1 MSGLTAAF
9 VRTVK
14 PTERLRR
21 YGDGNGL
28 YLLVKPGPRG
38 GGKSWVQRL
47 VIHGARRDLGLGGAD
62 LVTLAE
68 ARQATWDN
76 RRIAR
81 AGGDP
86 RVNGSRVSPTFAEAA
101 EKVIAM
107 HRPTWREGGR
117 SELQW
122 RGSLAAYVY
131 PSIGRKP
138 VHMIDTS
145 DVMAVLMPI
154 WTSKHETAKRVRHRV
169 SGVMKWAIAQGYRAD
184 NPAGEAL
191 GAALPKVDA
200 SRTHFRA
207 LPYDQVGAALANIR
221 ESDGNRTARL
231 AFEFMVLCA
240 VRSGEARN
248 ARWDDIDLAGA
259 TWTIPAER
267 MKAGR
272 EHRVPLS
279 DRALSVLGEAAAL
292 REGDLVFP
300 SPRRDAP
307 LSSATLGRLL
317 EDCGI
322 DAVPHGFRS
331 SFRDWAAERTETP
344 HAVMEAALA
353 HVTRNAVEAAY
364 ARSDLFERRRKLM
377 RQWSDY
383 VDRTASEDA
392 PPQAK
397 SLDIQAGV
405 GEKEPGPFDPSR

>member
-1 MSGLTAAF
+1 MSRLTAAF

-14 PTERLRR
+14 PTQRLRR

-68 ARQATWDN
+68 ARQAAWDN
-76 RRIAR
+76 RRVAR

-86 RVNGSRVSPTFAEAA
+86 RANGRRVSPTFAEAA

-117 SELQW
+117 SEFQW
-122 RGSLAAYVY
+122 CRSLATYVY
-131 PSIGRKP
+131 PHIGRKP
-138 VHMIDTS
+138 LHAIDAA
-145 DVMAVLMPI
+145 DIMAVLLPI

-169 SGVMKWAIAQGYRAD
+169 SAVMKWAIAQGYRVD

-207 LPYDQVGAALANIR
+207 LPYDQAGAALAKIR
-221 ESDGNRTARL
+221 EGDGNLSATL

-240 VRSGEARN
+240 VRSGEARH
-248 ARWDDIDLAGA
+248 ARWDDIDLASS

-272 EHRVPLS
+272 VHRVPLTG
-279 DRALSVLGEAAAL
+279 RVLAVLEEAAAI
-292 REGDLVFP
+292 REGGLVFP
-300 SPRRDAP
+300 SPRRDTP

-317 EDCGI
+317 GDCGV

-331 SFRDWAAERTETP
+331 SFRDWAAETTETP
-344 HAVMEAALA
+344 HTVMEAALA
-353 HVTRNAVEAAY
+353 HAPRNPVEAAY
-364 ARSDLFERRRKLM
+364 ARSDLFGRRRKLM

-383 VDRTASEDA
+383 
-392 PPQAK
+392 
-397 SLDIQAGV
+397 LV
-405 GEKEPGPFDPSR
+405 GSCP

>member
-1 MSGLTAAF
+1 MSRLTSAF

-14 PTERLRR
+14 PTARLKR

-47 VIHGARRDLGLGGAD
+47 VIQGERRDLGLGGAD

-68 ARQATWDN
+68 ARQTAWDN

-86 RVNGSRVSPTFAEAA
+86 RANGTRVSPTFTEAT

-107 HRPTWREGGR
+107 HRPAWRESGG
-117 SELQW
+117 SEAQW
-122 RGSLAAYVY
+122 RASLEAHVY
-131 PSIGRKP
+131 PQIGRKP
-138 VHMIDTS
+138 VHLIDTA

-154 WTSKHETAKRVRHRV
+154 WTSTHETAKRCRHRI
-169 SGVMKWAIAQGYRAD
+169 SAVMRWSIAQGYRTD

-191 GAALPKVDA
+191 GAALPKVD
-200 SRTHFRA
+200 RTPTHFRA
-207 LPYDQVGAALANIR
+207 LPYAEVGPALEKIR
-221 ESDGNRTARL
+221 ERGGNLSAIL
-231 AFEFMVLCA
+231 ALEFMVLCA

-248 ARWDDIDLAGA
+248 ARWDDIDLERA

-279 DRALSVLGEAAAL
+279 DRALEILNEAAAL
-292 REGDLVFP
+292 RDGELVFP
-300 SPRRDAP
+300 SPGRDRP
-307 LSSATLGRLL
+307 LSSASLGRPLTEL
-317 EDCGI
+317 GV

-331 SFRDWAAERTETP
+331 SFRDWAAEMTETP
-344 HAVMEAALA
+344 QAVMEAALA
-353 HVTRNAVEAAY
+353 HTNRNAVEAAY
-364 ARSDLFERRRKLM
+364 ARSDLFERRRQLM

-383 VDRTASEDA
+383 LHQS
-392 PPQAK
+392 
-397 SLDIQAGV
+397 
-405 GEKEPGPFDPSR
+405 

>member
-1 MSGLTAAF
+1 MSRLTAAF

-47 VIHGARRDLGLGGAD
+47 VVQGERRDLGLGGAD

-68 ARQATWDN
+68 ARQTAWDN

-86 RVNGSRVSPTFAEAA
+86 RANGTRVSPTFTEAA
-101 EKVIAM
+101 DKVIAM
-107 HRPTWREGGR
+107 HRPAWRAGSG
-117 SELQW
+117 SESQW
-122 RGSLAAYVY
+122 RASLAAHVY
-131 PSIGRKP
+131 PHIGRRP
-138 VHMIDTS
+138 LHLIDTA
-145 DVMAVLMPI
+145 DVMAAMMPI
-154 WTSKHETAKRVRHRV
+154 WTSKHETAKRVRHRI
-169 SGVMKWAIAQGYRAD
+169 SAVMRWAIAQGYRTD

-191 GAALPKVDA
+191 IAALPKVDRA
-200 SRTHFRA
+200 PRHFRA
-207 LPYDQVGAALANIR
+207 LPYAGVGAALQEIR
-221 ESDGNRTARL
+221 ACVGNVCAKL
-231 AFEFMVLCA
+231 ALEFMVLCA

-248 ARWDDIDLAGA
+248 ARWNDIDLERA

-279 DRALSVLGEAAAL
+279 DRALEILDDAAAI
-292 REGDLVFP
+292 RDGDLVFP

-307 LSSATLGRLL
+307 LSSASLGRLL
-317 EDCGI
+317 TELGI

-331 SFRDWAAERTETP
+331 SFRDWAAELTETP

-353 HVTRNAVEAAY
+353 HTNRNAVEAAY
-364 ARSDLFERRRKLM
+364 ARSDLFQRRRELM

-383 VDRTASEDA
+383 LR
-392 PPQAK
+392 QA
-397 SLDIQAGV
+397 
-405 GEKEPGPFDPSR
+405 

>member
-1 MSGLTAAF
+1 M
-9 VRTVK
+9 K

-47 VIHGARRDLGLGGAD
+47 VIQGERRDLGLGGAD

-68 ARQATWDN
+68 ARQAAWDN

-86 RVNGSRVSPTFAEAA
+86 RANGTRVSPTFAEAA
-101 EKVIAM
+101 EHVIAM
-107 HRPTWREGGR
+107 YRPAWREGGG
-117 SELQW
+117 SEAQW
-122 RGSLAAYVY
+122 RASLEAHVY
-131 PSIGRKP
+131 SRIGRRP
-138 VHMIDTS
+138 VHLIDTA
-145 DVMAVLMPI
+145 DVMAVLVPI
-154 WTSKHETAKRVRHRV
+154 WTSKHETANRVRRRI
-169 SGVMKWAIAQGYRAD
+169 SAVMRWAIAQGYRTD

-191 GAALPKVDA
+191 GTALPRVD
-200 SRTHFRA
+200 RTPNHFRA
-207 LPYDQVGAALANIR
+207 LPYDQVGAALAKIR
-221 ESDGNRTARL
+221 QSEGNLSAKL
-231 AFEFMVLCA
+231 ALEFMVLCA

-248 ARWDDIDLAGA
+248 SRWDNIELERAA
-259 TWTIPAER
+259 WTIPAER

-279 DRALSVLGEAAAL
+279 DQALEILDDASAI
-292 REGDLVFP
+292 RDGDLVFP
-300 SPRRDAP
+300 SSRRDKP
-307 LSSATLGRLL
+307 MSSAALVRLL
-317 EDCGI
+317 RECCI

-353 HVTRNAVEAAY
+353 HTTRNAVEAAY
-364 ARSDLFERRRKLM
+364 ARSDLFQRRRELM

-383 VDRTASEDA
+383 LRDPHS
-392 PPQAK
+392 
-397 SLDIQAGV
+397 
-405 GEKEPGPFDPSR
+405 DPSRALRHEYRKNTSD

>member
-1 MSGLTAAF
+1 MSKLTAAF

-68 ARQATWDN
+68 SRQAAWDN

-86 RVNGSRVSPTFAEAA
+86 RAAGKRVSPTFAGAA
-101 EKVIAM
+101 EKVITM
-107 HRPTWREGGR
+107 HRQAWKEGAG
-117 SELQW
+117 SESQW
-122 RGSLAAYVY
+122 RAALAAYVY
-131 PSIGRKP
+131 PHIGRKP
-138 VHMIDTS
+138 VHAIDAA
-145 DVMAVLMPI
+145 DVMAVLVPI
-154 WTSKHETAKRVRHRV
+154 WTSKHATAMRVRHRI
-169 SGVMKWAIAQGYRAD
+169 SAVMKWAIAQGYRPD

-200 SRTHFRA
+200 VPAHHPA
-207 LPYDQVGAALANIR
+207 LPHDQVGAALERIR
-221 ESDGNRTARL
+221 RSDGNIAAKL
-231 AFEFMVLCA
+231 ALEFIVLCA

-248 ARWDDIDLAGA
+248 ARWEEIDLESA

-267 MKAGR
+267 MKSGR
-272 EHRVPLS
+272 AHRVPLS
-279 DRALSVLGEAAAL
+279 DRALGVLGEAAAL
-292 REGDLVFP
+292 RDGDLVFP
-300 SPRRDAP
+300 SPRRGKP
-307 LSSATLGRLL
+307 LSRATLGRLL
-317 EDCGI
+317 RECRVG
-322 DAVPHGFRS
+322 AVPHGFRS

-353 HVTRNAVEAAY
+353 HTVRNAVEAAY
-364 ARSDLFERRRKLM
+364 ARSDLFERRRRLM
-377 RQWSDY
+377 QQWADY
-383 VDRTASEDA
+383 VSE
-392 PPQAK
+392 PT
-397 SLDIQAGV
+397 
-405 GEKEPGPFDPSR
+405 